1 MLFIAYGWSKSAFTM
16 IRWITGRISN
26 QREEIKC
33 AARWAA
39 FLKSQGTDDYVLT
52 ILPQALTFLQWY
64 LWTQKLCAL
73 LKQPLWYQSLS
84 LCSLIS
90 FEIVVGSLQRYL
102 AMSLKEQPAF
112 RDFSMYL
119 RSSRV
124 RCFWLPGIYLL
135 MLVLLLLLSEGQHE
149 HTIYDMKD

>member
-1 MLFIAYGWSKSAFTM
+1 MV
-16 IRWITGRISN
+16 RWITGRISN

-124 RCFWLPGIYLL
+124 RCFLITGNIFAHASSPSTAVRRPTWAYHLWYERLNSTCAEENST
-135 MLVLLLLLSEGQHE
+135 V
-149 HTIYDMKD
+149 

>member
-1 MLFIAYGWSKSAFTM
+1 M
-16 IRWITGRISN
+16 IRYNLIWRLSLKNQGRDDHIFLMQFVSGHVYTGPGLWKTFFVFAVSKNSI
-26 QREEIKC
+26 I
-33 AARWAA
+33 AV
-39 FLKSQGTDDYVLT
+39 FLGSR
-52 ILPQALTFLQWY
+52 
-64 LWTQKLCAL
+64 AL

-112 RDFSMYL
+112 RNFSMYL